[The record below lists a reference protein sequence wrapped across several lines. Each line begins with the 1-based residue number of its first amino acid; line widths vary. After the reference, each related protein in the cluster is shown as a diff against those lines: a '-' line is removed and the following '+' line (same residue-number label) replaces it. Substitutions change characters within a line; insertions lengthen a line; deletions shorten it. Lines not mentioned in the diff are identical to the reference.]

1 MKNNCREDKSDRM
14 VVEGF
19 KGSLV
24 RLGSMHWL
32 CYTSSHVLRQSCHSI
47 GTAGLYL
54 YWEDPSPSDVCDAS
68 GRPSRCFSLCQ
79 GGASRTAKSVLF
91 IQLGPRTYQ
100 SPGHMV
106 WASLGTAEGPWQCP
120 NRGFQQ
126 QSSHS
131 IGTVGPYL

>member
-1 MKNNCREDKSDRM
+1 MQ
-14 VVEGF
+14 
-19 KGSLV
+19 
-24 RLGSMHWL
+24 WL
-32 CYTSSHVLRQSCHSI
+32 CYTSSLILRQSYHSI

-120 NRGFQQ
+120 NRIFQQ
-126 QSSHS
+126 LQIFVKRKCKSSGVIVPRLFAPTTVQSQNSVQPCHC
-131 IGTVGPYL
+131 TL